1 VLTSS
6 SASQSLGT
14 NLLTLGYTSESSV
27 NSATGVNGMF
37 QLDPLDRVYPVFGDS
52 SLRFAAAQANSRV
65 YGGSTMEKSYLL
77 FEIFPVIPP
86 ISTARTFLILTAT

>member
-1 VLTSS
+1 
-6 SASQSLGT
+6 
-14 NLLTLGYTSESSV
+14 V

-52 SLRFAAAQANSRV
+52 SLRFAAAQANSRSM
-65 YGGSTMEKSYLL
+65 GGSTMENPTCFS
-77 FEIFPVIPP
+77 EIFTVIPP